1 MSMPNDIIEEMT
13 EEASE
18 RFAASRALRAERI
31 ASLRARCGWLLGASE
46 IECGKTATRGTTTTG
61 PLCDEHGE
69 EYDREE
75 GDTKDESDRD
85 Y

>member
-1 MSMPNDIIEEMT
+1 MSAPTIFF
-13 EEASE
+13 S
-18 RFAASRALRAERI
+18 
-31 ASLRARCGWLLGASE
+31 CGWLLGSSL